1 MEALWSHISHPAR
14 SPPSES
20 HTFVPHTLVPRR
32 ASSSRVSPELTPAWG
47 LHPSHHHRG
56 GGAGSLPHL
65 LADELRGHWPKGQ
78 EAAMETKTWSKT
90 HQGAE
95 PSWGTF
101 PLWGCSPTAAPFLL
115 HPEASHLGKKG
126 QPTLPMLATCHH
138 TLALEILMLRHV
150 AFRVNNSFLGDRDY
164 SPTHG

>member
-14 SPPSES
+14 SPPFKS
-20 HTFVPHTLVPRR
+20 HTFAPHTLVPRW

-47 LHPSHHHRG
+47 LHPSHRHRG

-95 PSWGTF
+95 PPWGTS
-101 PLWGCSPTAAPFLL
+101 PLWGMLSYSCSIPIAPRGI
-115 HPEASHLGKKG
+115 PLG
-126 QPTLPMLATCHH
+126 QERTTHSANACYVPSYTC
-138 TLALEILMLRHV
+138 
-150 AFRVNNSFLGDRDY
+150 LGNPY
-164 SPTHG
+164 AQTCGC